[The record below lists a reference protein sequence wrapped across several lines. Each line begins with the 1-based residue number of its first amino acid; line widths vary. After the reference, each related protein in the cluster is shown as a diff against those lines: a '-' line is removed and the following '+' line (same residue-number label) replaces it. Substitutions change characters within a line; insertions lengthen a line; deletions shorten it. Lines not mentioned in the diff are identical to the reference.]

1 MRTIYKYILEEH
13 DTNVIQMPELATILK
28 VERQQDQICMW
39 AEVDTTRPLT
49 PYTFRIFG
57 TGNSHPEDEMMTYLN
72 TVIMGYFVW
81 HVYLKH
87 N

>member
-1 MRTIYKYILEEH
+1 MRTIYKYILEER

-49 PYTFRIFG
+49 PYIFRIFG
-57 TGNSHPEDEMMTYLN
+57 TGNSRPEDEMMTYLN
-72 TVIMGYFVW
+72 TVIMDYFVW